1 MYEVADKESKAKVL
15 VPPAFPKEGRL
26 PGTPRV
32 VGENYS
38 LQTRES
44 DRYKRAKDKNGRS
57 QHGKCCQAV
66 HISLFFDGTN
76 NNEHN
81 DTIKL
86 HPSNIARLFHAS
98 IQGDTARDFGYFS
111 YYMPGVGTPFPEVGE
126 MDYSG
131 QGLRYASGGEDR
143 INWALVQ
150 VASALS
156 FAVTKKSILD
166 PEAKG
171 YVKEMGTWRLPLMI
185 GLGAGKRRRV
195 MGRLLKPLE
204 LRMKTAPPTPRPLKV
219 KLYVY
224 GFSRGAAEARTFVN
238 WLAELFETPE
248 GADKPVQQLAGL
260 EVSVEFLG
268 LLDTVAS
275 VGIAHAAPFFAGHM
289 DWADDSQ
296 LLPSAEKYPDL
307 VKCCRHFVAAHEQ
320 RSCFPLDSIRNEEGL
335 YPTTAQEVV
344 YPGVHSD
351 VGGGYQQK
359 DQGKARNGTH
369 ELLSQITLH
378 DLYAEA
384 FAAGAPLQVPESV
397 LPNVL
402 RDEATW
408 RVMEPGTRDEFY
420 VSKEPIERFNAWR
433 LKTLGLANELN
444 TESPWLYKAVE
455 VNKTLE
461 EVLAEQLYWIT
472 GWRIG
477 RFVNDSYKTQ
487 PFFEDSIEDD
497 NYKIGI
503 DRAKN
508 AQEQLEAK
516 ANRAKNPERA
526 MDFPG
531 PVIYEPQIDKT
542 QVSQA
547 AREFRHDYLDI
558 AREQTGVAGSI
569 FDIVLRG
576 GAYLMN
582 DDDERRDY
590 AEIRAGGD
598 ACHDQ
603 LFSDKQGTA
612 SADPQMALVVA
623 MFDEQVHDS
632 RAWFMHDAL
641 GSRELWAGYFFYRM
655 IYFGNESSRRLTP
668 MMIAGK
674 LIGVAIVAG
683 TTVYGVRL
691 LRGKHRGALG
701 AGLGAL
707 GAIGGVLGGLA
718 AAGVAYEV
726 IDLATGAVVP
736 FLPGADELL
745 KPTYDIGTVV
755 AQQKREMALQD
766 YAERMQRSIDFLR
779 QSGSLIE
786 QVKAVVA

>member
-15 VPPAFPKEGRL
+15 APPAFPKEGRL
-26 PGTPRV
+26 PGTLRA
-32 VGENYS
+32 VGENYA

-44 DRYKRAKDKNGRS
+44 NRYKRAKDKNGRS
-57 QHGKCCQAV
+57 QHGKCCQAI

-156 FAVTKKSILD
+156 FAVAKESID
-166 PEAKG
+166 IRASKG
-171 YVKEMGTWRLPLMI
+171 YVEEMGTWRLPLMI

-204 LRMKTAPPTPRPLKV
+204 LKMKTAPPTPRPLKV

-248 GADKPVQQLAGL
+248 GADKPLPQLAGL

-335 YPTTAQEVV
+335 YPTIAQEVV

-351 VGGGYQQK
+351 VGGGYQQN

-384 FAAGAPLQVPESV
+384 FAAGAPLQVPEEV
-397 LPNVL
+397 LPDL
-402 RDEATW
+402 LKDEAAW
-408 RVMEPGTRDEFY
+408 RVMELKTKREFDT
-420 VSKEPIERFNAWR
+420 SPQTIERFNAWR
-433 LKTLGLANELN
+433 LKTLGLPNEPN

-461 EVLAEQLYWIT
+461 EVLADQLYWIT

-477 RFVNDSYKTQ
+477 RYANGSYANQ
-487 PFFEDSIEDD
+487 PFYKEATEHKGQIEE
-497 NYKIGI
+497 IARG
-503 DRAKN
+503 KN
-508 AQEQLEAK
+508 AAEK
-516 ANRAKNPERA
+516 ARARKGREDNPESA
-526 MDFPG
+526 ENFPG
-531 PVIYEPQIDKT
+531 PPIYEPWIDKT
-542 QVSQA
+542 QIEQA
-547 AREFRHDYLDI
+547 ATEFRTDYLDI
-558 AREQTGVAGSI
+558 VREQTSYLGVVV
-569 FDIVLRG
+569 DVVLRG

-590 AEIRAGGD
+590 GEIRQQGVAYSELLFRD
-598 ACHDQ
+598 AVGTP
-603 LFSDKQGTA
+603 SD
-612 SADPQMALVVA
+612 DPQMALLVA
-623 MFDEQVHDS
+623 LFDDQIHDS

-755 AQQKREMALQD
+755 AQQKREMALED